1 MRKSPGPKHT
11 HKNSWSHHASPLSK
25 ATPTISPVRSKIVK
39 AHYDR
44 STPTDLTPN
53 RGDRSANKADA
64 PPFNP
69 IDYVIPGL
77 TETDVEQLKEVFDS
91 YDLDKNELI
100 TPMELRNALVNYGYN
115 ASKETVYGII
125 AEYDQEERGGLIFPE
140 FLKLM
145 VRGPPGNYETK
156 EEIRKV
162 FKLFDKNDK
171 GYLDIN
177 DLKVAAKELKEEIDE
192 ETLDQMVSKM
202 GTDADKKITFT
213 DFYNVMIR
221 KIDV

>member
-11 HKNSWSHHASPLSK
+11 HKNSMTYASPMSK
-25 ATPTISPVRSKIVK
+25 STPTISPVRATIVSK
-39 AHYDR
+39 AYYDR
-44 STPTDLTPN
+44 NTPTELTPN
-53 RGDRSANKADA
+53 RNERSATKYDA

-77 TETDVEQLKEVFDS
+77 TEKDVEQLKEVFDA

-125 AEYDQEERGGLIFPE
+125 AEYDLEERGGLIFPE

-162 FKLFDKNDK
+162 FKLFDKKDK
-171 GYLDIN
+171 GYIDIN

-192 ETLDQMVSKM
+192 ETLNQMVSSLDM
-202 GTDADKKITFT
+202 STEKKITFN

-221 KIDV
+221 KIEV

>member
-1 MRKSPGPKHT
+1 
-11 HKNSWSHHASPLSK
+11 
-25 ATPTISPVRSKIVK
+25 
-39 AHYDR
+39 
-44 STPTDLTPN
+44 
-53 RGDRSANKADA
+53 
-64 PPFNP
+64 
-69 IDYVIPGL
+69 
-77 TETDVEQLKEVFDS
+77 
-91 YDLDKNELI
+91 
-100 TPMELRNALVNYGYN
+100 
-115 ASKETVYGII
+115 
-125 AEYDQEERGGLIFPE
+125 
-140 FLKLM
+140 M